1 VADHVV
7 RSTQSPF
14 MQGWYILDG
23 VFSFHEMVYVLHR
36 KNMNDVILKIDLKKA
51 YDKVMWSFLQ

>member
-36 KNMNDVILKIDLKKA
+36 KNMNDVILKIDLKKSL
-51 YDKVMWSFLQ
+51 W